1 MSWSM
6 RGDTGPAK
14 CTLKMP
20 SFRVLSWWVKIPSS
34 PGWTRSF
41 FFGVACDVFM
51 WRGKSISIL
60 PNLAWLGHDGLWHGP
75 SAYTWL
81 RRHTWGSHFLNHL
94 ALRWI
99 AWKSLWA
106 DVGVNVVSLHKACWV
121 AIVHWVTLIVIIV
134 ILLALWTVVIGNNFK
149 LLWLFSTCLSWL
161 FCSSTIWVL
170 LGHSQAIVCASLGYW
185 LRTCSTMT
193 GTEIDDFGIWLHHCI
208 EWIHGEKLHHGRAR
222 LRVERRST
230 YVSPF
235 LFTLGLWFCVGLW
248 LLSGGFCS
256 FLTRNQ
262 NFLHKYC
269 RTSL

>member
-1 MSWSM
+1 MSFLGGWKFPVLQ
-6 RGDTGPAK
+6 GEP
-14 CTLKMP
+14 
-20 SFRVLSWWVKIPSS
+20 VLSSLAWHATCS
-34 PGWTRSF
+34 
-41 FFGVACDVFM
+41 CDVARAFQ
-51 WRGKSISIL
+51 SFPI
-60 PNLAWLGHDGLWHGP
+60 WHGLVTMVYGMAP
-75 SAYTWL
+75 LPTWL

-161 FCSSTIWVL
+161 FCSSTFWVL

-262 NFLHKYC
+262 NFLHISTAGPLFN
-269 RTSL
+269 RLPEVN